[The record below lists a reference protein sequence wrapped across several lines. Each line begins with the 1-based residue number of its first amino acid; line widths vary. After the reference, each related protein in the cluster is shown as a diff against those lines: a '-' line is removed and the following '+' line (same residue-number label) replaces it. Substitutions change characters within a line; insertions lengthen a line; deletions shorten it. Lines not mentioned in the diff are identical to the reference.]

1 MSSKLATS
9 TNSDIFLSNSPSL
22 DANRKRAQ
30 DILSASELLPGYERK
45 LTSGSKVLI
54 LEAERGLRLSR
65 IRTLSQEGY
74 DVTGV
79 SRVEEAAKAAKRQ
92 SYELLVI
99 SVEEPELLNM
109 LLAQFPSE
117 MSVLIIATRDT
128 VSQAAECSGAG
139 IHSFLIQPFSANK
152 FRDSIAQ
159 TIDRAR
165 LVKEGLRSKILANLE
180 QVNRMLAAKAEID
193 QFFKLVVEISAAGTK
208 ADYVSL
214 VIKDDATEKLV
225 IKAQLGDHNPT
236 WKKIC
241 QHVTKTGRPILFDEA
256 TPNHPYL
263 RRLVTDSG
271 ISAILHI
278 PLVIKGDVLG
288 AINHIKVTKRAR
300 FVSSDLNFASILGWW
315 ASMGLENARL
325 LGSFQRQYLHVE
337 KLLHEISLAQE
348 NERRRVAIDIHDGVA
363 QWLVGASYDIKTCSN
378 LISESRFT
386 DLELGLTK
394 IRKTLQRSIKE
405 LRLAI
410 ANLRP
415 LPLEEIGLVGTFHQ
429 ALEVLHEEG
438 IRCHIEVQGE
448 LPKLTLAQEKITYWI
463 VQECLTNIRRHSKAS
478 DVNLLIQFGDNTVS
492 VEVNDN
498 GQGFEPNQVMNSTI
512 PLGHIGLLG
521 MKERAELL
529 GGPLSINS
537 KPGKGTSIRFSF
549 LICA

>member
-1 MSSKLATS
+1 M
-9 TNSDIFLSNSPSL
+9 
-22 DANRKRAQ
+22 
-30 DILSASELLPGYERK
+30 
-45 LTSGSKVLI
+45 
-54 LEAERGLRLSR
+54 
-65 IRTLSQEGY
+65 
-74 DVTGV
+74 
-79 SRVEEAAKAAKRQ
+79 
-92 SYELLVI
+92 
-99 SVEEPELLNM
+99 
-109 LLAQFPSE
+109 
-117 MSVLIIATRDT
+117 
-128 VSQAAECSGAG
+128 
-139 IHSFLIQPFSANK
+139 
-152 FRDSIAQ
+152 
-159 TIDRAR
+159 
-165 LVKEGLRSKILANLE
+165 
-180 QVNRMLAAKAEID
+180 
-193 QFFKLVVEISAAGTK
+193 
-208 ADYVSL
+208 
-214 VIKDDATEKLV
+214 
-225 IKAQLGDHNPT
+225 
-236 WKKIC
+236 
-241 QHVTKTGRPILFDEA
+241 
-256 TPNHPYL
+256 
-263 RRLVTDSG
+263 
-271 ISAILHI
+271 
-278 PLVIKGDVLG
+278 
-288 AINHIKVTKRAR
+288 
-300 FVSSDLNFASILGWW
+300 
-315 ASMGLENARL
+315 
-325 LGSFQRQYLHVE
+325 
-337 KLLHEISLAQE
+337 
-348 NERRRVAIDIHDGVA
+348 
-363 QWLVGASYDIKTCSN
+363 VGASYDIKTCSN